1 MTTVY
6 VRYMIKLQ
14 GSSELNW
21 HRLKTCLQANNTE
34 QMLFCLV
41 ALNMLE
47 IKYFRTLLGIKE
59 CQMLISYKSHW
70 KWFCSY
76 MMTTK
81 KIKKLLTTVFVWIE
95 LQNLR
100 IPPKVLSY
108 ALATVST
115 ATIEC
120 MYIYNNVLSTNVSV
134 YNTKCM

>member
-6 VRYMIKLQ
+6 VRYMLKLQ

-41 ALNMLE
+41 ALKMLE

-70 KWFCSY
+70 KWFCSC
-76 MMTTK
+76 MMTKK
-81 KIKKLLTTVFVWIE
+81 KINKIKIKIIDYSFCLDRAQDI
-95 LQNLR
+95 R

-115 ATIEC
+115 STIEC
-120 MYIYNNVLSTNVSV
+120 M
-134 YNTKCM
+134 

>member
-1 MTTVY
+1 M
-6 VRYMIKLQ
+6 RYMIKLQ

-41 ALNMLE
+41 ALKMLE
-47 IKYFRTLLGIKE
+47 IKCFRTLLGIKE

-76 MMTTK
+76 MMTTTK

-95 LQNLR
+95 PQNIR

-115 ATIEC
+115 STIEC
-120 MYIYNNVLSTNVSV
+120 LCVYIYIYQCSV
-134 YNTKCM
+134 HECKCI